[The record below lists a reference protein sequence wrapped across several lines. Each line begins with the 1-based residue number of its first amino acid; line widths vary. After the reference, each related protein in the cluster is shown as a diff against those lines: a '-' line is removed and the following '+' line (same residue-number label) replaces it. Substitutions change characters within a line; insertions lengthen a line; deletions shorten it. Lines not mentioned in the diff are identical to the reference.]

1 MEHEAGAWRSVKVRH
16 VTRGIATARKPALRL
31 ALILAATAMVALV
44 AAPAAL
50 AADGE
55 GLAGRVTDKT
65 ITFFCFGVILFF
77 PILVTVLSLVQGRL
91 EANKDR
97 RRYELERFGELD

>member
-1 MEHEAGAWRSVKVRH
+1 MRVRYSPTVSSIGARIRAFAS
-16 VTRGIATARKPALRL
+16 ALGASAIVL
-31 ALILAATAMVALV
+31 LCAASI
-44 AAPAAL
+44 AL

-55 GLAGRVTDKT
+55 GLAGRVSDKT
-65 ITFFCFGVILFF
+65 VTFFCFGVILFF

-97 RRYELERFGELD
+97 RRYELERFGDLD

>member
-1 MEHEAGAWRSVKVRH
+1 MPVRPRIH
-16 VTRGIATARKPALRL
+16 RF
-31 ALILAATAMVALV
+31 LAAVSLAVLSLLATS
-44 AAPAAL
+44 APAF
-50 AADGE
+50 AADGT
-55 GLAGRVTDKT
+55 GLAGRVSDKT

-97 RRYELERFGELD
+97 RRHELDRFGELDES

>member
-1 MEHEAGAWRSVKVRH
+1 MSGSSRIS
-16 VTRGIATARKPALRL
+16 RL
-31 ALILAATAMVALV
+31 SGYLSLLLVALMV

-55 GLAGRVTDKT
+55 GLAGRVSDKT

-77 PILVTVLSLVQGRL
+77 PLLVIVLSAIQDRL
-91 EANKDR
+91 TANKDR
-97 RRYELERFGELD
+97 RRYELERYGELD

>member
-1 MEHEAGAWRSVKVRH
+1 MPVR
-16 VTRGIATARKPALRL
+16 LR
-31 ALILAATAMVALV
+31 IHRFLAAVSLAVLSLLATS
-44 AAPAAL
+44 APAL
-50 AADGE
+50 AADGT
-55 GLAGRVTDKT
+55 GLAGRVSDKT

-97 RRYELERFGELD
+97 RRHELERFGELDES